1 MAANFWTSTHW
12 YVKRGCGVCST
23 FFGPTQGNFAGCSY
37 YFTLSSQRWLL
48 SRQKVLESQK
58 EDREVVSDVEL
69 RAARIFY
76 TRCTIGHFAVAVG
89 TVAWAHMLDL

>member
-1 MAANFWTSTHW
+1 MFN
-12 YVKRGCGVCST
+12 R
-23 FFGPTQGNFAGCSY
+23 FGPTQGNFAGFSD

-69 RAARIFY
+69 RAARIFF
-76 TRCTIGHFAVAVG
+76 TRCMIGLFAFPVG
-89 TVAWAHMLDL
+89 TVAWAYMLDL

>member
-1 MAANFWTSTHW
+1 LDPLTAAPAA
-12 YVKRGCGVCST
+12 C
-23 FFGPTQGNFAGCSY
+23 FGRFA
-37 YFTLSSQRWLL
+37 LSSQRWLL

-76 TRCTIGHFAVAVG
+76 TRCMCDHVAG
-89 TVAWAHMLDL
+89 AAGAAA